1 MMETQA
7 AFARCSPCLVGLRYG
22 ISSFENSFS
31 PRSRFKNVH
40 TDTPSQW
47 CLLIVGWLV
56 CGQGLLALCSL
67 DLKALTWNE
76 KAQGGETLP
85 TAGLKIKEILYAVE
99 KGFLLIS
106 LRLWALRP

>member
-31 PRSRFKNVH
+31 TRSKLKNVH
-40 TDTPSQW
+40 TDALAQW

-56 CGQGLLALCSL
+56 CGQGLCSL
-67 DLKALTWNE
+67 GLKIMTWNG
-76 KAQGGETLP
+76 KSQSVCVCVGGTLL
-85 TAGLKIKEILYAVE
+85 TAGLKFKGILHAVK
-99 KGFLLIS
+99 KGFLFLS
-106 LRLWALRP
+106 LRL